1 MKVLRAK
8 GFIKEVE
15 RRGQTTIYTSDITG
29 QPLLNEEGPPTISG
43 RGSAPTPTTIGR
55 GPLLNEEGDPYQNRK
70 TKDTPNKVTPLKEK
84 KSSSAPDILTYLNE
98 KAGKHFRSVD
108 AHLRHIDA
116 RLSETG
122 VTIDGIREMIDD
134 KVASWK
140 GDPKMDQYL
149 RPQTLFNATNFAGYY
164 DNRVAQ
170 LPAAKITYFEPANQP
185 PGHELKK
192 A

>member
-1 MKVLRAK
+1 LPSES
-8 GFIKEVE
+8 KE
-15 RRGQTTIYTSDITG
+15 
-29 QPLLNEEGPPTISG
+29 
-43 RGSAPTPTTIGR
+43 
-55 GPLLNEEGDPYQNRK
+55 
-70 TKDTPNKVTPLKEK
+70 
-84 KSSSAPDILTYLNE
+84 ILTYLNE
-98 KAGKHFRSVD
+98 KAGKQFRSVD

-170 LPAAKITYFEPANQP
+170 SPAVKITYFEPANQP